1 MPEMNSET
9 HETWLITEGG
19 VVKKNLTLLGEKEN
33 IEESVL
39 GEQDWKFRLTEK

>member
-9 HETWLITEGG
+9 HETWLITEGQLR
-19 VVKKNLTLLGEKEN
+19 KNLTLLSEKEN